1 LLRIRLKFHGGGS
14 AAKRI
19 PPPAVNAAARGGF
32 PQALAA
38 EPMRRAAVS
47 CESHVQG
54 ARHGRSSKAFAKTRD
69 RPQGAQ
75 GGGGEIPGATPAPD
89 RGGRKI
95 RQNIGRQDGEENRE
109 ESREQ
114 IRRENREENRQEN
127 HE

>member
-69 RPQGAQ
+69 RPQG
-75 GGGGEIPGATPAPD
+75 GSGEIPGATSAPD

-95 RQNIGRQDGEENRE
+95 RQNIGREKK
-109 ESREQ
+109 REQ

-127 HE
+127 RQENHA